1 MQNKEV
7 AITKVR
13 LAPAP
18 VVTESMNKLN
28 RAAERSQDN
37 VI

>member
-1 MQNKEV
+1 MRNKEV
-7 AITKVR
+7 TITRVR

-18 VVTESMNKLN
+18 VVTESMNELN
-28 RAAERSQDN
+28 RAAESSQDN